1 MALPPPA
8 EGWTRF
14 LVKSTFGAGRDFAVL
29 DPATEEQR
37 FRVDGKIGAR
47 PKADVL
53 DAGGRTL
60 FHVSGKLLG
69 IPKHMTITDAEGT
82 QIASLKAKAFSPIK
96 ARMTLERADGTTWTI
111 EGSFIEKDYTITSD
125 GAPIVAISQK
135 WVTIRDA
142 YTVDIAQ
149 GAEPAFALA
158 VVWAIDRWVER
169 D

>member
-1 MALPPPA
+1 MAIPPPP
-8 EGWTRF
+8 EGWARF
-14 LVKSTFGAGRDFAVL
+14 LVKSTFGAGRDFTVL
-29 DPATEEQR
+29 DPTTEQPL
-37 FRVDGKIGAR
+37 FTIDGKLGTR

-53 DAGGRTL
+53 DADGQAL

-69 IPKHMTITDAEGT
+69 IPKQMTITDAEGT
-82 QIASLKAKAFSPIK
+82 QVASLKAKAFSPIK
-96 ARMTLERADGTTWTI
+96 ARMTLERADGTSWVI
-111 EGSFIEKDYTITSD
+111 EGSFIEKNYSVTAD
-125 GAPIVAISQK
+125 GEPVVAITQK

-142 YTVDIAQ
+142 YTVDVAQ